1 MIPSVNVLAATV
13 QAPGWGSWSFAP
25 LGMIAI
31 AAVTVVY
38 IRMYRRAAQRAAKP
52 PGPGHWV
59 PYAAGIGTLIVA
71 LFSPVDAIGDEWLLS
86 AHMIQHVLL
95 SDIAPALLI
104 LGLRAPILPLGLSR
118 PALLAVAP
126 GRRTGKVIAKLT
138 SPWVAVPLWAIAT
151 WVWAIPAVFDFAAE
165 HSTVHAFEHAT
176 LFYTGMA
183 LWWLI
188 IDPLPH
194 ARRESNGSRLALL
207 GFSRLASAAVCLPLA
222 WMSSTQYPL
231 YANAP
236 RAYGISALTDQ
247 RLAGASMCLIEF
259 LVFGIAFVV
268 VFMNILDRSDASI
281 ELSERIAGTS
291 GGF

>member
-1 MIPSVNVLAATV
+1 MLAAV

-31 AAVTVVY
+31 AAVVVVY

-52 PGPGHWV
+52 PGPGHWI
-59 PYAAGIGTLIVA
+59 PYSCGILALIIA
-71 LFSPVDAIGDEWLLS
+71 LFSPLDAIGDEWLLS
-86 AHMIQHVLL
+86 AHMMQHVLL
-95 SDIAPALLI
+95 SDIAPALLV
-104 LGLRAPILPLGLSR
+104 LGLRAPILPLGLSK

-126 GRRTGKVIAKLT
+126 GRRTGRVIARLT
-138 SPWVAVPLWAIAT
+138 SPWVAIPLWMTAT
-151 WVWAIPAVFDFAAE
+151 WVWAIPAVFDFAAQ
-165 HSTVHAFEHAT
+165 HSAVHAFEHAT
-176 LFYTGMA
+176 LFYTGLA

-222 WMSSTQYPL
+222 WISTPKYPL
-231 YANAP
+231 YASAP
-236 RAYGISALTDQ
+236 RAYGISAITDQ
-247 RLAGASMCLIEF
+247 HLAGASMCFIEF

-268 VFMNILDRSDASI
+268 VFMNMLGRSDASV
-281 ELSERIAGTS
+281 ELAERAASTS
-291 GGF
+291 